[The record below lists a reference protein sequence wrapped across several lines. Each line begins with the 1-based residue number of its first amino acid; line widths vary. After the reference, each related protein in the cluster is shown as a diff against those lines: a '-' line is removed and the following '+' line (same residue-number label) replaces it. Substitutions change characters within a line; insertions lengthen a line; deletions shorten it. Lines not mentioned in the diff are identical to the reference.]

1 MRFSMSE
8 TLRSSRGRGIGARAD
23 LRLSLRVEKSRGVG
37 AEPSR
42 LSLALLRVQGIVF
55 LLVSAG
61 LAWHQ
66 LQAS

>member
-1 MRFSMSE
+1 MWIFVVVLLLPGLLQVGSPVAGWW
-8 TLRSSRGRGIGARAD
+8 LANFWK
-23 LRLSLRVEKSRGVG
+23 VESG

-42 LSLALLRVQGIVF
+42 LSLVLLRMQGIVF